1 MANKENTTLSGFPLH
16 NIKRV
21 TAVGDYDWLSSAE
34 KRVNQL
40 LSKGWVLL
48 ALHTKEM
55 SPKNQALV
63 YTLGHTDP
71 SADDGV
77 AESEDTSAGMKVEE

>member
-1 MANKENTTLSGFPLH
+1 MANKENTAPTGFPLH
-16 NIKRV
+16 NIKKV
-21 TAVGDYDWLSSAE
+21 TEVGDYDWLSSAE

-55 SPKNQALV
+55 SPNDQVLV

-71 SADDGV
+71 SADDSV
-77 AESEDTSAGMKVEE
+77 IKPKEARLQEEE